1 LGNIGVLLATVKHL
15 NSKSKLVPTV
25 NTVLNSVEFNIEE
38 FFNMTDLMY
47 TIKNINQV
55 SDQIRRDFK
64 GLFEFQYKSECYDM
78 INETTENIN

>member
-1 LGNIGVLLATVKHL
+1 
-15 NSKSKLVPTV
+15 
-25 NTVLNSVEFNIEE
+25 
-38 FFNMTDLMY
+38 MTDLMY